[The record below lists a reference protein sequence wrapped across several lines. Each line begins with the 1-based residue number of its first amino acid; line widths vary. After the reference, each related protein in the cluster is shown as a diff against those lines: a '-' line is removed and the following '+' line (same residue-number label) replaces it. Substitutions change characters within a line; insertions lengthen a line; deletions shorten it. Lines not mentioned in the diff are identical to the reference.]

1 MKVTRI
7 YTGDDDRTHFQEID
21 VPLRDGDLGS
31 LTDLVQTK
39 GVIFRATLGEFE
51 MDFHNAPQRQFVI
64 NLSGI
69 LEIETGDGTKR
80 RLGPGEI
87 LFAEDVTGQGHIS
100 RGVGGP
106 RQSLFILVPDGFDI
120 TRWRS

>member
-21 VPLRDGDLGS
+21 VPLRDGDVGS

-39 GVIFRATLGEFE
+39 GVIFRATPGEFE

-80 RLGPGEI
+80 RLEPGEI

-106 RQSLFILVPDGFDI
+106 RQSLFILVPDDFDI